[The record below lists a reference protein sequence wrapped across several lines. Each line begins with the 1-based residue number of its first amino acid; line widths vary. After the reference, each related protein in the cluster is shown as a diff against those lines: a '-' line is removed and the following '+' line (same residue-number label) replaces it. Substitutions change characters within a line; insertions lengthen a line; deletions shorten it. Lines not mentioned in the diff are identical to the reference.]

1 MGNDK
6 LKQFKSNIITG
17 RMVVLIMDEFTS
29 IIMASLNRIES
40 KLDNHGTEISTI
52 AQRLAI
58 VEAKLQQQ
66 STINQQVQ
74 ELVSVKDKGTGI
86 KIVVAWLITTIL
98 AIWGAFFK

>member
-1 MGNDK
+1 MA
-6 LKQFKSNIITG
+6 
-17 RMVVLIMDEFTS
+17 VLFVDELTN

-40 KLDNHGTEISTI
+40 KLDNHGTEISTM

-66 STINQQVQ
+66 SLINQQVQ
-74 ELVSVKDKGTGI
+74 ELVSMKDKGVGV
-86 KIVVAWLITTIL
+86 KIVGAWLITTIV

>member
-1 MGNDK
+1 
-6 LKQFKSNIITG
+6 
-17 RMVVLIMDEFTS
+17 MDELTN

-40 KLDNHGTEISTI
+40 KLDNHGTEISTM

-66 STINQQVQ
+66 SLVNQQVQ
-74 ELVSVKDKGTGI
+74 ELVSMKDKGVGV
-86 KIVVAWLITTIL
+86 KIVGAWLITTIV

>member
-1 MGNDK
+1 
-6 LKQFKSNIITG
+6 
-17 RMVVLIMDEFTS
+17 MVFVDELTN

-40 KLDNHGTEISTI
+40 KLDNHGTEISTM

-66 STINQQVQ
+66 SLVNQQVQ
-74 ELVSVKDKGTGI
+74 ELVSMKDKGVGV
-86 KIVVAWLITTIL
+86 KIVGAWLITTIV

>member
-1 MGNDK
+1 
-6 LKQFKSNIITG
+6 
-17 RMVVLIMDEFTS
+17 MDELTN

-40 KLDNHGTEISTI
+40 KLDNHGTEISTM

-66 STINQQVQ
+66 SLINQQVQ
-74 ELVSVKDKGTGI
+74 ELVSMKDKGVGV
-86 KIVVAWLITTIL
+86 KIVGAWLITTVV

>member
-1 MGNDK
+1 
-6 LKQFKSNIITG
+6 
-17 RMVVLIMDEFTS
+17 MDELTN

-40 KLDNHGTEISTI
+40 KLDNHGTEISTM

-66 STINQQVQ
+66 SLINQQVQ
-74 ELVSVKDKGTGI
+74 ELVSMKDKGVGV
-86 KIVVAWLITTIL
+86 KIVGAWLITTIV

>member
-1 MGNDK
+1 
-6 LKQFKSNIITG
+6 
-17 RMVVLIMDEFTS
+17 MVFVDELTN

-40 KLDNHGTEISTI
+40 KLDNHGTEISTM

-66 STINQQVQ
+66 SLINQQVQ
-74 ELVSVKDKGTGI
+74 ELVSMKDKGVGV
-86 KIVVAWLITTIL
+86 KIVGAWLITTIV

>member
-1 MGNDK
+1 MA
-6 LKQFKSNIITG
+6 
-17 RMVVLIMDEFTS
+17 VVFVDELTN

-40 KLDNHGTEISTI
+40 KLDNHGTEISTM

-66 STINQQVQ
+66 SLINQQVQ
-74 ELVSVKDKGTGI
+74 ELVSMKDKGVGV
-86 KIVVAWLITTIL
+86 KIVGAWLITTIV

>member
-1 MGNDK
+1 
-6 LKQFKSNIITG
+6 
-17 RMVVLIMDEFTS
+17 MDELTN

-40 KLDNHGTEISTI
+40 KLDNHGTEISVM

-66 STINQQVQ
+66 ALVNQQVQ
-74 ELVSVKDKGTGI
+74 ELVSMKDKGIGI
-86 KIVVAWLITTIL
+86 KTVGAWFITTVL

>member
-1 MGNDK
+1 MAVI
-6 LKQFKSNIITG
+6 F
-17 RMVVLIMDEFTS
+17 VDELTN

-40 KLDNHGTEISTI
+40 KLDNHGTEISTM

-66 STINQQVQ
+66 SLINQQVQ
-74 ELVSVKDKGTGI
+74 ELVSMKDKGVGV
-86 KIVVAWLITTIL
+86 KIVGAWLITTIV